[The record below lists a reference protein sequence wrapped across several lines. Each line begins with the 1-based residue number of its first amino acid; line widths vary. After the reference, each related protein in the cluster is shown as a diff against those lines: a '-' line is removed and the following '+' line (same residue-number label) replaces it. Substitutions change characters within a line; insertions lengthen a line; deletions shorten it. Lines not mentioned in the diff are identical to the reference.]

1 VVQITPSRHASPG
14 KVFHHAFGDVWETQ
28 ENQHISAGT
37 SAARKT
43 DTEDQKGSDGAMDNT
58 LLVSLSSQLASYRSM
73 DVIANNIANIN
84 TAGFKRDTV
93 KFEEYIQ
100 NVTPAEG
107 EVGAQAISFVADKG
121 TSRDLTEGAITRT
134 NAPFDMSING
144 KGYFT
149 INTPNGPRYTRN
161 GHFALDQDGRIVT
174 EDGNALQG
182 DGGDLTVTTDDGD
195 IHIAQDGTVTGI
207 RGQIGKVQLVSFDNE
222 SALVKEGDSRYITTQ
237 TATPV
242 ESPNIQQG
250 TLEESNVKPVVEISK
265 MLEVL
270 RAYQTTASLTESQ
283 QELERNAIDKL
294 AETQS

>member
-1 VVQITPSRHASPG
+1 
-14 KVFHHAFGDVWETQ
+14 
-28 ENQHISAGT
+28 
-37 SAARKT
+37 
-43 DTEDQKGSDGAMDNT
+43 MDNT